1 MSTSQSFYETI
12 HAPCFWQC
20 SGTHSDGAR
29 VLCVVP
35 GQRKTLSGLSAN
47 SMYFQN
53 TKPRQNENIQKQ
65 DQNGLFLR
73 TLGAKTGPKSKVKR
87 PKFGLETVDQWE
99 SSSERPKFGPRNHSV
114 GGVFK
119 TQLLNRCRWKFW
131 SCSGLEVL
139 SRILDSQ
146 TPSCVLRESPRK

>member
-1 MSTSQSFYETI
+1 MI
-12 HAPCFWQC
+12 HSPCFW
-20 SGTHSDGAR
+20 H
-29 VLCVVP
+29 VLWNVRA
-35 GQRKTLSGLSAN
+35 QRWGSRAVCRAGITENPSGLSAN
-47 SMYFQN
+47 SIYIQK

-65 DQNGLFLR
+65 HQNGLFSR
-73 TLGAKTGPKSKVKR
+73 TLGGKRGPNPNEKR
-87 PKFGLETVDQWE
+87 PKCRLETVDQWE

-119 TQLLNRCRWKFW
+119 TQFLSRCRWKFW

-146 TPSCVLRESPRK
+146 TP